1 MPHPPAIPAHDLL
14 LPTAFNSPPGAALSM
29 PLVGLTPSPLG
40 GLARS
45 GGPPPSLPDE
55 DLWGKLD
62 APLGGV
68 DGGAVLGYGPSE
80 MFD

>member
-1 MPHPPAIPAHDLL
+1 
-14 LPTAFNSPPGAALSM
+14 M